1 MRLNFGIGLMLSVFF
16 VSSSAGLAAAAV
28 QEQGSACSLTTE
40 MGTTVEGLCVTG
52 PDGSVRFSSPSSR
65 NLAPS
70 TSGKQVSSK
79 GMTTV
84 AGQSHEGAIQNS
96 LIPIPGQP
104 QGN

>member
-16 VSSSAGLAAAAV
+16 LSSSTGLAAAAV

-40 MGTTVEGLCVTG
+40 MGATIEGFCVTG

-65 NLAPS
+65 ILAPS
-70 TSGKQVSSK
+70 TSGKQISSK
-79 GMTTV
+79 GMPIV
-84 AGQSHEGAIQNS
+84 AGQSHEGAIQNP
-96 LIPIPGQP
+96 LTGGQP